1 MKRSLVNYNFIVLLL
16 MFLLNSCGSS
26 NLGFNSVKKTNEL
39 QPGMSYDEVVAV
51 MGKPKSSEMLDDKW
65 IVRWNLQEPWKGMV
79 PYDMVFD
86 AKTKTLISWSEN
98 EKAYQEHQAKLKV
111 LADAVNESTASSTGG
126 GNASVNVPNDVSL
139 QQQFAVKLYRFSA
152 VGGGQTGGTE
162 TTINLCPDGSFTKS
176 GETGYSGNGWGTDS
190 QSGEHGRWRIQG
202 NMQQGKITIIQNG
215 SAREYSYSRAGND
228 YVIINGDKYAVAGAP
243 ACY

>member
-1 MKRSLVNYNFIVLLL
+1 MKWIFVNYSLVVVLLL
-16 MFLLNSCGSS
+16 LLNSCGSS

-39 QPGMSYDEVVAV
+39 QPGMSYDEVVSV

-65 IVRWNLQEPWKGMV
+65 IVRWNLQEPWTGMV

-86 AKTKTLISWSEN
+86 AKTKTLISWSKN
-98 EKAYQEHQAKLKV
+98 EKAYQEHQAKLKAW
-111 LADAVNESTASSTGG
+111 ADAVNEPTASSGG
-126 GNASVNVPNDVSL
+126 GNASVNGPNDVNL

-162 TTINLCPDGSFTKS
+162 TTINLCPDGTFTKS
-176 GETGYSGNGWGTDS
+176 GETGYSGTGWGADS
-190 QSGEHGRWRIQG
+190 QNGEHGHWRIQG
-202 NMQQGKITIIQNG
+202 NMQQGKITIIQGG
-215 SAREYSYSRAGND
+215 SAFEYSYTRVEGD
-228 YVIINGDKYAVAGAP
+228 YVIINGDKYAIAGAP